1 VLATC
6 LLWGVL
12 MGVQFPMFAVLLLL
26 LQLFPQAAGLLFK

>member
-12 MGVQFPMFAVLLLL
+12 VGLQFPKFPVLLFWLL
-26 LQLFPQAAGLLFK
+26 LFPQVAGLRFE